1 MRKVSLSRWCFLAS
15 LASVGM
21 SILTWVTV
29 GEADPAH
36 AERFAIFIGLWAP
49 TLMGLSNYYKEQYMS
64 ANLAEFLKV
73 LTIVVTWSTAIL
85 VGRHYMLS
93 YDEDADEEDK

>member
-1 MRKVSLSRWCFLAS
+1 MKKINLSRWCFLAS

-29 GEADPAH
+29 GDADPGH

-49 TLMGLSNYYKEQYMS
+49 TFGMLGLRALVLEQGQ
-64 ANLAEFLKV
+64 K
-73 LTIVVTWSTAIL
+73 
-85 VGRHYMLS
+85 
-93 YDEDADEEDK
+93 

>member
-1 MRKVSLSRWCFLAS
+1 
-15 LASVGM
+15 
-21 SILTWVTV
+21 
-29 GEADPAH
+29 
-36 AERFAIFIGLWAP
+36 
-49 TLMGLSNYYKEQYMS
+49 MS